1 MNNMTEPKIATND
14 LSDRYNQRK
23 GQKMK
28 ELSKK
33 EKAEIILENMEKY
46 LQVDYGFKD
55 FYIKGIVN
63 GLNEIEKEEGARR

>member
-1 MNNMTEPKIATND
+1 MNNMTEPKIETND

-46 LQVDYGFKD
+46 LQVDYAFKD